1 MSTEKQKRRK
11 GAKDRLEAQLLSGV
25 KRTKEGDVALSE
37 SDVKRIKAEIA
48 SLSDYLSGKKKTSKT
63 VNQTD
68 PKDNKPKEKWF
79 IDIYAINLGTTRHS
93 DRRKNKGKSRKKLRK
108 TRSTTWVKTVTL
120 QPGLVQAYREGRM
133 GISPRSHS
141 FRLRKEEP
149 SYL

>member
-25 KRTKEGDVALSE
+25 KRTKEGDVPLTE
-37 SDVKRIKAEIA
+37 SDVKRIKAEIQ
-48 SLSDYLSGKKKTSKT
+48 SLSDYLSGKKKTSKAT
-63 VNQTD
+63 NQPD
-68 PKDNKPKEKWF
+68 QKDAKPKEKWF
-79 IDIYAINLGTTRHS
+79 IDIYQINFGSTKHS
-93 DRRKNKGKSRKKLRK
+93 ERRKNKGKSRKKIKK

-120 QPGLVQAYREGRM
+120 QPGLVQQYREGKM
-133 GISPRSHS
+133 GISPRNHS